1 MNTAAYEIGV
11 TIPVQVGKG
20 KMEKGKD
27 HTEATTEAAKIRNE
41 KYDFIGVKT
50 LKNSEKELRAYL
62 AKYAPEKLKE
72 FEDKKVEKEG
82 FEVGE

>member
-1 MNTAAYEIGV
+1 MNTAPYEIGV

-41 KYDFIGVKT
+41 KYDFVGVKI

-72 FEDKKVEKEG
+72 FEAKKAAKEETG
-82 FEVGE
+82 RGE